1 MHWQGGFLFS
11 PLEEL
16 IFSPQLRSR
25 GRGSSSVPSGEGLTF
40 SHSGWGQGFCDLMQ
54 YNFPISSSWQDGDCA
69 GVTTSCAQ
77 DCSHTSQQAASG
89 RLCRGSSSRPLPAT
103 RPGQA
108 RPGLLLTPLPLREE
122 HIPCSS
128 EEEHRGSVLSPAG
141 AKRQESAR
149 QRSWQLVFQLLPE
162 ASSVQRTEDPKP
174 WAIRALPTPPF
185 TFVP

>member
-108 RPGLLLTPLPLREE
+108 RPASHTSPPERGTHSLFLR
-122 HIPCSS
+122 
-128 EEEHRGSVLSPAG
+128 
-141 AKRQESAR
+141 AR
-149 QRSWQLVFQLLPE
+149 APGQRSFTGWSQTARVSQAEKLATGLSV
-162 ASSVQRTEDPKP
+162 AS
-174 WAIRALPTPPF
+174 
-185 TFVP
+185 